1 MTISAAFT
9 DNEYI
14 FLGEIGDDN
23 VLIRDSILSAQFDM
37 TAKMISEMKL
47 HIYDPGF
54 KMLNSNYF
62 LIGRRVA
69 FVLPDTMDVIGSNG
83 EDLTISVNTVDFEIA
98 AVSAEHGAND
108 TVRVTARNRKMQQ
121 MRKEKGQESFGKISP
136 TAFAAAMAAKFGL
149 QFFGENTPIDGN
161 IAREQNEQK
170 DESTY
175 DVLVRLAREAEFMFF
190 EANGV
195 MFFASEEFILKN
207 QPSIEISVPS
217 NEDDPFFASNL
228 TVRRSADSKD
238 SASTFNVNMVK
249 STSSITIFPG
259 LGVNIKGLNNFD
271 KKFMVDR
278 VSYDTSKSGF
288 VSISG
293 TCPEDS
299 DDMNC
304 EIQTFAEG
312 SRGECVKR
320 IQQAV
325 AASYNGK
332 RQVTV
337 QMTAEEIAHATS
349 IGANVTSTSY
359 VKTVN
364 YRLAID
370 GIFGPQTARAVRK
383 FQELNG
389 LPVTG
394 VIDADDWAII
404 KAAL

>member
-62 LIGRRVA
+62 LIGRRIA
-69 FVLPDTMDVIGSNG
+69 FVLPDTLEVEDSDGDDV
-83 EDLTISVNTVDFEIA
+83 TISVKTVDFEIA
-98 AVSAEHGAND
+98 AVSAEHGSND
-108 TVRVTARNRKMQQ
+108 TVRVTARSRKMQQ
-121 MRKEKGQESFGKISP
+121 MRKEKGQESFGRISP

-161 IAREQNEQK
+161 IVREQNEQK

-217 NEDDPFFASNL
+217 NEGDPFFASNL

-332 RQVTV
+332 RQVTAT
-337 QMTAEEIAHATS
+337 MTADEIASLTS
-349 IGANVTSTSY
+349 IGVNLLNTTY

-394 VIDADDWAII
+394 QIDADDWAII